1 MIRSL
6 LRIWAIMR
14 KELRQLARDRLT
26 FGMVV
31 GIPALQLLMFGYAI
45 NMDVRDLSAGVVDH
59 AKTSVSRQI
68 IADIDHSQVVN
79 IIVRYSSVAQLER
92 AIGSDLIDVGI
103 VVPGDLEV
111 RLADRSRPAIQLLL
125 DDSDP
130 VIGNSANALTAYSLG
145 PNAAAPV
152 IQSMGLYNPERK
164 SAINIVP
171 GLIGVILTLT
181 MVLFTAVAVVRERER
196 GNLEMLITTPVQSWE
211 LMVGKVIPYIG
222 IGLIQTTLVLA
233 LGMWL
238 FDMPIRGSLLDVY
251 LTALAFIGASLTLGL
266 VISTAAENQ
275 FQAMQMTIFI
285 LLPSILLSG
294 FMFPFAG
301 MPRAAQWIAELL
313 PMTHFVRLI
322 RGIVVRGS
330 MLADGINEMY
340 ALLGFS
346 AVMLTIAALRFKKS
360 LD

>member
-1 MIRSL
+1 MRRAL
-6 LRIWAIMR
+6 QRLFAIMR

-45 NMDVRDLSAGVVDH
+45 NMDVRNLDAAVVDYATTSLSREIINDLNQSQVIRIVSQYRSTERLQQAIQSDLVDVGVVIP
-59 AKTSVSRQI
+59 A
-68 IADIDHSQVVN
+68 
-79 IIVRYSSVAQLER
+79 
-92 AIGSDLIDVGI
+92 
-103 VVPGDLEV
+103 DLEQ
-111 RLADRSRPAIQLLL
+111 RLNDPNRSAVQLLL

-130 VIGNSANALTAYSLG
+130 VIGNAANALTAYSQNPRARPL
-145 PNAAAPV
+145 
-152 IQSMGLYNPERK
+152 IESMGLYNPERK

-211 LMVGKVIPYIG
+211 LMVGKVVPYIG
-222 IGLIQTTLVLA
+222 IGLIQTSLVLA
-233 LGMWL
+233 LGVWL
-238 FDMPIRGSLLDVY
+238 FDMPIRGSLWDAY
-251 LTALAFIGASLTLGL
+251 LATLAFIAASLTLGL
-266 VISTAAENQ
+266 VISTAASNQ

-301 MPRAAQWIAELL
+301 MPPFAQWLAELL
-313 PMTHFVRLI
+313 PMTHYVRLI

-330 MLADGINEMY
+330 SLADGIQALY
-340 ALLGFS
+340 ALMAFTG
-346 AVMLTIAALRFKKS
+346 VMLTIAAFRFKKT